1 MKIDVHSHFYPKA
14 YLDALEELTQG
25 DSSPWTLGVRKL
37 ISTKIAPERRMV
49 DIDAHLEDMDKY
61 GVDVQALSLSIPHP
75 YFDDEAVAV
84 ELARVTNDSLAEVC
98 ARYPKR
104 FKALAVLP
112 LPHLDAAFKELDR
125 AICDLG
131 LHGVTLGANINGVH
145 LDDERFL
152 PLYREMNR
160 RRLTIHLHPMMP
172 PGQEEMGDYDL
183 SAAVGF
189 LMDTSLA
196 VLRLIY
202 RGVVEENPDLNFIVP
217 HLGGVIPYAWDRIDN
232 SFRTRPE
239 AKLHISRPPADY
251 LKRLYY
257 DSVNFHP
264 PAWQCALQTFGVE
277 RIVYGSDYPLPIGSM
292 ERPIA
297 CIEAL
302 DITPEQREMIYSGNA
317 QRLLR

>member
-14 YLDALEELTQG
+14 YLDALEHLTQG
-25 DSSPWTLGVRKL
+25 DSSPWTLGIRKL

-49 DIDAHLEDMDKY
+49 DIEAHLEDMDRV
-61 GVDVQALSLSIPHP
+61 GVEVHALSLSIPHP
-75 YFDDEAVAV
+75 YFDDERVAV
-84 ELARVTNDSLAEVC
+84 ELAKVTNDSLAEIC
-98 ARYPKR
+98 ARYPTR
-104 FKALAVLP
+104 FKAFAALP
-112 LPHLDAAFKELDR
+112 LPHVDATLRELDR
-125 AICDLG
+125 AISDLG
-131 LHGVTLGANINGVH
+131 LHGVSLGANVKGLH
-145 LDDERFL
+145 LDVERFL

-160 RRLTIHLHPMMP
+160 QKLTIHLHPMMP
-172 PGQEEMGDYDL
+172 PGQEEMTDYDL

-189 LMDTSLA
+189 LLDTSLA
-196 VLRLIY
+196 VLRLVY
-202 RGVVEENPDLNFIVP
+202 RGVFEENRDLNLIVP
-217 HLGGVIPYAWDRIDN
+217 HLGGILPYAWDRIDN

-239 AKLHISRPPADY
+239 AKLYIERPPAYY

-264 PAWQCALQTFGVE
+264 PAWHCAIETFGAE

-302 DITPEQREMIYSGNA
+302 DITPEQREMIYSGA
-317 QRLLR
+317 ALRLLR